1 MRSRK
6 SLFISLPLV
15 VCFLCGCGATHDF
28 KALDHFYKH
37 EPKTILVL
45 PVRNES
51 TDAEAPR
58 FFMATITRHLIGRGY
73 YILPMEVAAA
83 TLAQEGIFGAGEA
96 WEVPPG
102 KLHDYLGIDAILY
115 VTIKSWDTTY
125 LVLYSS
131 VTVGMEYQLVD
142 CRSGQAI
149 WTYAAQQTIQS
160 QSSNS
165 SNPYVALIATAI
177 NAATTAALTDYV
189 PLASQVNAFAALRLP
204 PGIYN
209 GQQRGKTHALLEKW
223 REKNTGENQP
233 SPE

>member
-1 MRSRK
+1 MRPRK
-6 SLFISLPLV
+6 SLFISLLLIV
-15 VCFLCGCGATHDF
+15 SFLCGCGSTPDF

-73 YILPMEVAAA
+73 YILPMEVATA

-96 WEVPPG
+96 WEIPPG

-115 VTIKSWDTTY
+115 ITIKSWDTTY

-131 VTVGMEYQLVD
+131 VTVGMEYRLVD
-142 CRSGQAI
+142 CSSGQAI

-160 QSSNS
+160 QGSSSN
-165 SNPYVALIATAI
+165 NLTLFLIESAI
-177 NAATTAALTDYV
+177 NAASTAALTDYV
-189 PLASQVNAFAALRLP
+189 PMASQVNAFAALRLP

-223 REKNTGENQP
+223 REKNTGENQT

>member
-1 MRSRK
+1 MRYRE
-6 SLFISLPLV
+6 SLFVSLPLV
-15 VCFLCGCGATHDF
+15 ICFLCGCGATPDF

-45 PVRNES
+45 PVRNET

-58 FFMATITRHLIGRGY
+58 FFMATITRPLINRGY
-73 YILPMEVAAA
+73 YILPKEVAAA

-96 WEVPPG
+96 WEVPPE
-102 KLHDYLGIDAILY
+102 KLHDHFNVDAILY
-115 VTIKSWDTTY
+115 ITIKSWDTTY
-125 LVLYSS
+125 LILYSS
-131 VTVGMEYQLVD
+131 VTVGMEYRLVD

-160 QSSNS
+160 QGSNS
-165 SNPYVALIATAI
+165 SNIYAALIESAI

-189 PLASQVNAFAALRLP
+189 PLASQVNSFAALRLP
-204 PGIYN
+204 PGVYN
-209 GQQRGKTHALLEKW
+209 SQQREKTRTSLERW
-223 REKNTGENQP
+223 REKNTGENQS